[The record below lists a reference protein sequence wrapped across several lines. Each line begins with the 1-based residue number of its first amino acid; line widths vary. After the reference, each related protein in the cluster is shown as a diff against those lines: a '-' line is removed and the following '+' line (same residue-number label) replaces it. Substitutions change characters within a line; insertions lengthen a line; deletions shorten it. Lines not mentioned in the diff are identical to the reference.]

1 MIDGILRPLR
11 LARGDPAEATL
22 VVAREADG
30 EELLEPL
37 NALLGEDIQLEHDGR
52 IICSACGAATRRS
65 YADGHCYACFKRL
78 ARCDLCV
85 VSPARCHYAQGTCRE
100 PEWGEAFCMRPHR
113 VYLANSSGPK
123 VGITSGD
130 SATGRWLDQGASQGV
145 IVARTPTRHLAGV
158 LEETLA
164 RRIGDRTDWRML
176 VTRDAPPVDLAALRE
191 RLRPEPDEL
200 PGGVEWL
207 DDEPVEQLTYPVL
220 RYPRGQRGGPVQLEL
235 QREPRL
241 RGVLLGIK
249 GQYLLFEHGV
259 LNVRRHNGFH
269 IRLARTAELAP
280 EDLAARVRIPQ
291 MELFPE

>member
-11 LARGDPAEATL
+11 LTRADPAQAL
-22 VVAREADG
+22 LPIVREADG

-37 NALLGEDIQLEHDGR
+37 NSLVGEDIQLEHDGR
-52 IICSACGAATRRS
+52 IICSACGAPTRRS
-65 YADGHCYACFKRL
+65 YADGFCYGCFKRL

-85 VSPARCHYAQGTCRE
+85 VSPARCHYADGTCRE

-130 SATGRWLDQGASQGV
+130 SAVGRWLDQGASQGV
-145 IVARTPTRHLAGV
+145 VVARAPTRHLAGV
-158 LEETLA
+158 LEERLA
-164 RRIGDRTDWRML
+164 RRVADRTDWRAL
-176 VTRDAPPVDLAALRE
+176 VTRDAPPADLAALRE
-191 RLRPEPDEL
+191 RLRPASHEL
-200 PGGVEWL
+200 PAGVEWL
-207 DDEPVEQLTYPVL
+207 EDQPVETLRFPVL
-220 RYPRGQRGGPVQLEL
+220 RYPRRPVQLEL

-249 GQYLLFEHGV
+249 GQYLLFDHGV

-269 IRLARTAELAP
+269 IRLARAAELAP
-280 EDLAARVRIPQ
+280 EDLAVPVRIPQ